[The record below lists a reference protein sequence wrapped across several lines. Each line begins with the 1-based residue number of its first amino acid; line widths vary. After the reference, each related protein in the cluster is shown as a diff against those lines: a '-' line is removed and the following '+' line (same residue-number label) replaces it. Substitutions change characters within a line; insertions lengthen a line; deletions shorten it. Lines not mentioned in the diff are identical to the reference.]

1 MSIFDSLL
9 NFIASGLD
17 FSNFNPLVLL
27 PLLGMYGGGGGGDA
41 KEPKLDVGKS
51 LKLSEGQIEQ
61 LIKYAPEVAS
71 TLGAVSRDQS
81 ALNTIYGVDLLADPK
96 GTLREAARDDI
107 RIKKQDELQK
117 INKWKTNQEKK
128 KEYKKNPELL
138 QKEYDKKRANIVK
151 KYDKQLAGVKDID
164 PIADLKSTFKTEF
177 KQRDDLLK
185 SSKDSIKSTSE
196 YNRLQKALGEGL
208 TAETIG
214 ARTAT
219 AAQVANATPVTA
231 AQINP
236 LTNIASR
243 DIAAAQLGAIA
254 DIRAQ
259 QVDAARMGDFG
270 SAVATNISAGQAEAG
285 ALGDSL
291 MARAQRGIALGG
303 RLSAEAERD
312 AINSARSGMAARGM
326 ATGKSALAAELL
338 NRDRYAR
345 QRELEDLQFAGGVQA
360 ADQTRQ
366 FQNISSRLTAD
377 QANQQAA
384 LTAETANL
392 QARYNAAAQQGNWQ
406 QAAAL
411 ANQTANLTADQANQ
425 NTAFNVQSTQAR
437 LNQEADAAN
446 RDAALRA
453 DTQNQ
458 LTELNRQTS
467 NTSEANRIA
476 LANQADQTNR
486 DIYNIGQQNETS
498 RFNATQQSAADVF
511 NANALY
517 GNQLNNIGLLGQSSS
532 LADAERA
539 RQLGTQQDIY
549 NFSMSTNPRMMLAGV
564 GSPYANMT
572 QPTIG
577 QLGAITSGVEPVYTG
592 GQFSSGGGQSIH
604 STISGLVGAG
614 MSAYWS
620 GGNPAATAAGYQAGT
635 SLGNATTNTWMNPI
649 KTMSGGK
656 YS

>member
-1 MSIFDSLL
+1 MSIFDTLL

-27 PLLGMYGGGGGGDA
+27 PLLGMYGGGGGGGGQQA

-61 LIKYAPEVAS
+61 LINYAPEVAS

-117 INKWKTNQEKK
+117 LNKSKAKQTKAGTFDQKK
-128 KEYKKNPELL
+128 
-138 QKEYDKKRANIVK
+138 YDKKRADIVK

-196 YNRLQKALGEGL
+196 YNRLQKALGKGL

-366 FQNISSRLTAD
+366 FQNISNSLTAD

-392 QARYNAAAQQGNWQ
+392 QARYNAAVQQGDWQ

-498 RFNATQQSAADVF
+498 RFNATQQSATDVF

-549 NFSMSTNPRMMLAGV
+549 NFSMSTNPSMMLAGV

-577 QLGAITSGVEPVYTG
+577 QLGAITSGVQPVYTG
-592 GQFSSGGGQSIH
+592 GQFSSGDGGWLNRAITGA
-604 STISGLVGAG
+604 TIGASQGSVGGIWGAVRG
-614 MSAYWS
+614 
-620 GGNPAATAAGYQAGT
+620 AAGGAIDGAANGPIYRAQTGT
-635 SLGNATTNTWMNPI
+635 
-649 KTMSGGK
+649 
-656 YS
+656 